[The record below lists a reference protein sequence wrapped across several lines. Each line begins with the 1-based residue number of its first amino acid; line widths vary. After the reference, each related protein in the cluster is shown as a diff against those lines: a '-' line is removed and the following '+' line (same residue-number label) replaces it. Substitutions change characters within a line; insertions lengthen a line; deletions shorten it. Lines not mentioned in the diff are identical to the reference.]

1 MEIRA
6 ASEADYAAIVHIWEN
21 SVRATHD
28 FLKEEDLQ
36 LYKRLIPTEYLP
48 QLKVYVID
56 DHGQPTAFFAVSD
69 DNLEMLFVD
78 SAYRGKGVGTVALQ
92 HVLDKL
98 QVYKVDVNEQNQQA
112 VDFYLKKGYQLIGR
126 SAVDGMGKPYPIL
139 HLHHESAINGLK

>member
-1 MEIRA
+1 MEIRR
-6 ASEADYAAIVHIWEN
+6 ASEADYAAIMAIWEN

-28 FLKEEDLQ
+28 FLQEEDLQ

-56 DHGQPTAFFAVSD
+56 DNGQPCAFFAVSE

-78 SAYRGKGVGTVALQ
+78 SAYRGKGIGTVALQ
-92 HVLDKL
+92 YVLDKL

-112 VDFYLKKGYQLIGR
+112 VDFYLKKGYQLIER

-139 HLHHESAINGLK
+139 HLHHERAVKGL

>member
-6 ASEADYAAIVHIWEN
+6 ASEADYAAILRIWEN

-48 QLKVYVID
+48 QLKVYVLD
-56 DHGQPTAFFAVSD
+56 DDGQPTAFFAVSD

-78 SAYRGKGVGTVALQ
+78 SAYRGKGIGTVALQ

-98 QVYKVDVNEQNQQA
+98 QVYKVDVNEQ
-112 VDFYLKKGYQLIGR
+112 K
-126 SAVDGMGKPYPIL
+126 SAGC
-139 HLHHESAINGLK
+139 

>member
-1 MEIRA
+1 MEIRR
-6 ASEADYAAIVHIWEN
+6 ASEADYAAIMAIWEN

-28 FLKEEDLQ
+28 FLQEEDLQ

-56 DHGQPTAFFAVSD
+56 DNGQPYAFFAVSE

-78 SAYRGKGVGTVALQ
+78 SAYRGKGIGTVALQ
-92 HVLDKL
+92 YVLDKL

-112 VDFYLKKGYQLIGR
+112 VDFYLKKGYQLIER

-139 HLHHESAINGLK
+139 HLHHERAVKGL